1 MNLPNQI
8 SGTFNHPITKNV
20 GWLDVYKDGEFFL
33 RFTEADITVTGNSFT
48 IDVTNL
54 FPDNGNYYVLISD
67 GLFSSDFGV
76 YSGINDSTIWTFSI
90 GLGQYNSEEYNNEQ
104 YLT

>member
-1 MNLPNQI
+1 MNFPNQI

-20 GWLDVYKDGEFFL
+20 GWLDVYKDGSFYL
-33 RFTEADITVTGNSFT
+33 RFTETDIIVTGNSFT

-67 GLFSSDFGV
+67 GLFSGITGDFN
-76 YSGINDSTIWTFSI
+76 GISDSTVWTFSI
-90 GLGQYNSEEYNNEQ
+90 GDAEFNEDFNEDF
-104 YLT
+104 LI

>member
-1 MNLPNQI
+1 
-8 SGTFNHPITKNV
+8 
-20 GWLDVYKDGEFFL
+20 LDVYKDGEFFL

>member
-1 MNLPNQI
+1 MNFPNQI

-20 GWLDVYKDGEFFL
+20 GWLDVYKDGSFYL
-33 RFTEADITVTGNSFT
+33 RFTEADIIVTGNSFT

-54 FPDNGNYYVLISD
+54 FPDNGDYYVLMSD

-76 YSGINDSTIWTFSI
+76 YSGISDSTVWTFSI
-90 GLGQYNSEEYNNEQ
+90 GEAEYEDSDYEEED